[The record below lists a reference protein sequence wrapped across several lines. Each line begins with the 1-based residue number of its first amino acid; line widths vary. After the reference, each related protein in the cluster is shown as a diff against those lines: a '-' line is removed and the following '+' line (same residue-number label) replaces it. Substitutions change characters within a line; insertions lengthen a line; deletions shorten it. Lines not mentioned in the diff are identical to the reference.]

1 MAGYL
6 HTVQMLLQLLL
17 TSNRHRG
24 LTAERKAGGLS
35 IWLAL
40 LSHREARVQK

>member
-1 MAGYL
+1 MAGHL
-6 HTVQMLLQLLL
+6 HTVQMLLQLL

-24 LTAERKAGGLS
+24 LTAEREPGGLS